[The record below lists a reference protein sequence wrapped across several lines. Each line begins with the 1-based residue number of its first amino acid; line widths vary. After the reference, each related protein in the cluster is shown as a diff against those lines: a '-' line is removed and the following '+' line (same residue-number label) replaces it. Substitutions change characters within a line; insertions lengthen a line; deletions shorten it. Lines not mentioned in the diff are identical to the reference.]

1 MNAATAVAQP
11 QVEKISRAM
20 NWFPI
25 AVFLLVW
32 VELISRLRFEWSIN
46 PQYAYGWTVP
56 FLAAYLFW
64 RRYESAPAPAPPNF
78 RIFSAALIIAAA
90 A

>member
-1 MNAATAVAQP
+1 MNAATAVAQS

-25 AVFLLVW
+25 AVFLVVW

-56 FLAAYLFW
+56 FLAA
-64 RRYESAPAPAPPNF
+64 
-78 RIFSAALIIAAA
+78 
-90 A
+90 